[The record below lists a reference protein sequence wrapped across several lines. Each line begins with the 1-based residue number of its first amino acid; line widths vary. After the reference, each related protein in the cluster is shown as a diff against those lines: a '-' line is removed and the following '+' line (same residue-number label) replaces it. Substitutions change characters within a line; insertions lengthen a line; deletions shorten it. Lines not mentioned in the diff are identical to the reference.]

1 MIFPVFPWMY
11 ATASIL
17 LVLAWPHYIDY
28 PNLALS
34 ILTFTLNISIFVATT
49 WSVSS
54 SDLSFWRGLRL
65 LCGSYESGCA
75 NITVIYIF
83 PLLLFYYI
91 KMIWITWMSFQ
102 KGKFYAENWWI
113 ETISNRLNPT
123 K

>member
-1 MIFPVFPWMY
+1 MY

-17 LVLAWPHYIDY
+17 LVLMWPIYIDY
-28 PNLALS
+28 PNRALL
-34 ILTFTLNISIFVATT
+34 IFTFVLNTGIFIATA

-75 NITVIYIF
+75 NITIVYIF

-91 KMIWITWMSFQ
+91 KMTWVTWMSFQ
-102 KGKFYAENWWI
+102 KGKSHAETWWI
-113 ETISNRLNPT
+113 ETISKRFN
-123 K
+123 